1 MGVDNNT
8 LWKSVL
14 GEIQVGIQ
22 PEYYRTW
29 FQRTSLL
36 KRNEEEV
43 VVGVP
48 NTFIKTQLEKKYS
61 ETILKTLKKNGVDA
75 VIKYQV
81 YSPAEAVDTKV
92 THVEEVFVDRPTA
105 LGGSTERSLTMT
117 GDIKHGYREGLNQK
131 YLFEN
136 FVVGSGNELA
146 YAACQSVAK
155 KPGNKYNPLFIYG
168 GVGIGKT
175 HLIQAVGNE
184 ALKNNPQLKV
194 VYVTVEQ
201 FVQEFT
207 DAIRYK
213 KAGAFTQYYRN
224 TDILIV
230 DDIQF
235 IAGKQKTQEEFFH
248 TFNVLHQANK
258 QVILS
263 SDKPPHSIPTLEERL
278 KSRFQMGMAVDMQLP
293 DLETRCAILK
303 LKADQSRLEINESCV
318 EFLAN
323 SFTTNIRELEG
334 ALNKLSAYCDIK
346 GIEPTVEVAEVVFA
360 KTTNRFKSVTAKQ
373 VVEKVIRYYQIK
385 YEDLLGPKRDR
396 DIVLPRQIAMY
407 LLRNQLG
414 LSYPKIA
421 QELGRRD
428 HTTAMHSVSK
438 IEREL
443 AVDSVLDQQVQE
455 IKGAL
460 SV

>member
-1 MGVDNNT
+1 MDNNT

-14 GEIQVGIQ
+14 GEIEVAVA

-29 FQRTSLL
+29 FKRTSLIE
-36 KRNEEEV
+36 RSEQEV

-48 NTFIKTQLEKKYS
+48 NTFIKTQLEKKYND
-61 ETILKTLKKNGVDA
+61 TILKTLKNNGVEAA
-75 VIKYQV
+75 VKYKV
-81 YSPAEAVDTKV
+81 YSPPKASGGDVV
-92 THVEEVFVDRPTA
+92 HVEEVFVERPPIIA
-105 LGGSTERSLTMT
+105 DEPTESRTMNNE
-117 GDIKHGYREGLNQK
+117 IKHRYREGLNQK

-136 FVVGSGNELA
+136 FVAGSGNELA
-146 YAACQSVAK
+146 YATCQSVAK
-155 KPGNKYNPLFIYG
+155 NPGNKYNPLFIYG

-184 ALKNNPQLKV
+184 ALKNKPELKV

-235 IAGKQKTQEEFFH
+235 IAGKVKTQEEFFH
-248 TFNVLHQANK
+248 TFNVLHHANK

-263 SDKPPHSIPTLEERL
+263 SDKPPQGIPTLEERL
-278 KSRFQMGMAVDMQLP
+278 KSRFQMGMAVDMQTP

-303 LKADQSRLEINESCV
+303 LKADLGNFRLEEDCV

-323 SFTTNIRELEG
+323 NFTTNIRELEG
-334 ALNKLSAYCDIK
+334 ALNQLGAYCDIK
-346 GIEPTVEVAEVVFA
+346 GVEPTIEIAKIVFA
-360 KTTNRFKSVTAKQ
+360 KMTSRFKSITPKQ
-373 VVEKVIRYYQIK
+373 VIEKVVRYYQIK

-407 LLRNQLG
+407 LLRSQLG
-414 LSYPKIA
+414 LSYPRIA

-438 IEREL
+438 IEKEL
-443 AVDSVLDQQVQE
+443 AVDSVLGQQLQD